1 LVTKIG
7 LFIFCIIY
15 GVTFT
20 LFLSLLLL
28 KNLARAKGVQLIM
41 EADKN
46 INLQADDPKSIEQ
59 LCSVTWE
66 PLYRFVY
73 FKVQNRE
80 EAEDITQ
87 ETYIKTIS
95 YIRKNNVKIDNFIS
109 FLKTVA
115 LNVLRDRWRVSK
127 RQGTAVNFDDIN
139 PKETAIEDATEDMV
153 RRDMIK
159 NALNK
164 LSEDQRTVIDLRILK
179 GYSVADTA
187 KRMDR
192 KESTVRV
199 MQYRAIQNL
208 TEILKNEY

>member
-1 LVTKIG
+1 
-7 LFIFCIIY
+7 
-15 GVTFT
+15 
-20 LFLSLLLL
+20 
-28 KNLARAKGVQLIM
+28 M